1 MAGTAMTGTAMTGTW
16 ALTQY
21 RAPGGPPQIG
31 VLVGDVLHRA
41 PADWPATT
49 LDLFEDWAAWSGIL
63 QALDTDDLD
72 AVDDAELL
80 TPITYPRKLLCAG
93 ANYYDHA
100 EEMGTARPD
109 PSEPPFFFLK
119 PPTTTLIPSG
129 TDIVVRDVPG
139 AQLDWEIELA
149 VVIADRCRDVDVA
162 DARSHIAGYAVTN
175 DVSAR
180 GRFPRP
186 NAVFPP
192 FAWDWLG
199 HKGFDGSNP
208 IGPIVP
214 AWLVP
219 DPQNLSLR
227 LSVNGEPKQDSSTA
241 SIVVGIDQLV
251 AAASRMVTLEPGD
264 VIMTGTP
271 AGVGMPRK
279 TFLNDG
285 DIVVAEIEGLGRVEN
300 RIVSAP

>member
-1 MAGTAMTGTAMTGTW
+1 MTVTW
-16 ALTQY
+16 SLTQY
-21 RAPGGPPQIG
+21 RTASATHIG
-31 VLVGDVLHRA
+31 VLVDGVLFQA
-41 PADWPATT
+41 PAEWPTTT
-49 LDLFEDWAAWSGIL
+49 LELFEDWTTWSDIL
-63 QALDTDDLD
+63 RDHDPVGLEPAGEVDLL
-72 AVDDAELL
+72 A
-80 TPITYPRKLLCAG
+80 PITFPRKVLCAG

-100 EEMGTARPD
+100 AEMGTARPD
-109 PSEPPFFFLK
+109 PSETPFFFLK
-119 PPTTTLIPSG
+119 PPTTTLIPG
-129 TDIVVRDVPG
+129 GADIAVRDIPG

-149 VVIADRCRDVDVA
+149 VVIADRCRDVAPA
-162 DARSHIAGYAVTN
+162 DAPAHIAGYAVSN

-192 FAWDWLG
+192 FAWDWLQ

-208 IGPIVP
+208 LGPIVP

-219 DPQNLSLR
+219 DPQNLHLK
-227 LSVNGEPKQDSSTA
+227 LTVNGEVKQDSSTA
-241 SIVVGIDQLV
+241 SIVVGVDELV

-264 VIMTGTP
+264 VILTGTP

-279 TFLNDG
+279 TFLHDG
-285 DIVVAEIEGLGRVEN
+285 DVMVAEIEGLGRIEN